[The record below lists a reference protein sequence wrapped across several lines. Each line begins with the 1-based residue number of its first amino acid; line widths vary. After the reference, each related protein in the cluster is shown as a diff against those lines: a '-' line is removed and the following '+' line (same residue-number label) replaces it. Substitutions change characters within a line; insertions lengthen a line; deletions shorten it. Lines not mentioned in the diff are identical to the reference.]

1 MMGISRPVICLRIWP
16 VMFEDG
22 VQRGSW
28 AFFLRN
34 PSNLLRNSIVNSL
47 RPSFILISSAFG
59 EYGLWL
65 GGVWLGGVW
74 LGGVVASSRT
84 TNKHAPPHIYM
95 DSHPTITFKPGI
107 LVARPMATV

>member
-16 VMFEDG
+16 VKVQGG

-65 GGVWLGGVW
+65 GGVWLGGV
-74 LGGVVASSRT
+74 VASSRT

-95 DSHPTITFKPGI
+95 DSHPTIAFKPGI
-107 LVARPMATV
+107 LVARSMATV